1 MSYLWNLASGLV
13 TRDPITVARGGLGF
27 IYNNPY
33 LTAYLA
39 PETTRAVVGAVG
51 GAVGG
56 AVKGVVKRAY
66 NKGMGVKEL
75 SRLDVIARG
84 ENNEPIYSEAQL
96 KALQELDKR
105 ARKIMDD
112 VLKNLTSPQRLN
124 IDQQDL
130 LGVATQLLHK
140 ENLDRIHTM
149 YNDKTKDNKVYTKV
163 LELAR
168 SGDLKFTPP
177 KGPFSGSSHRLGGQ
191 RSIVSNVRK
200 HWQEIGEQNLQKRRR
215 FIQQK
220 YNGTVVFPGEGKS
233 CDTGYKKINGFC
245 YPKCGENNPCH
256 EDLYCVDG
264 YCSPNPPPSPL
275 PPPRRKSGR
284 WAPAR
289 REPGESQNEEN
300 ILENIQGAMKRAM
313 EIRQAKDYKDLVDD
327 QKSEIRN
334 ILFNIGFGIADDKV
348 IDNVHKY
355 FVKNKKVISKQAVK
369 DIMAEVQH
377 RLAPKRRIPQQQL
390 ASKRRKSSRDVVFTG
405 FAKPPEPNPEDVIY
419 VSDDE

>member
-1 MSYLWNLASGLV
+1 MASGLV

-33 LTAYLA
+33 LSAYLA
-39 PETTRAVVGAVG
+39 SSYAPKTTRAVVGAVG

-56 AVKGVVKRAY
+56 AVKRAY

-112 VLKNLTSPQRLN
+112 VLKNLTIFQRLN
-124 IDQQDL
+124 IDQKDL
-130 LGVATQLLHK
+130 LGVATQLLHE
-140 ENLDRIHTM
+140 ENLDRIHTID
-149 YNDKTKDNKVYTKV
+149 NDKTKDNKVYTKV
-163 LELAR
+163 LELAK
-168 SGDLKFTPP
+168 SGKLKFTPP
-177 KGPFSGSSHRLGGQ
+177 KGPFSGRSHTLGGQ
-191 RSIVSNVRK
+191 RSIASNVRK
-200 HWQEIGEQNLQKRRR
+200 HWQEIGEQNLQKRRQ

-233 CDTGYKKINGFC
+233 CDNGYKKINGFC
-245 YPKCGENNPCH
+245 YPKCSENNPCH

-264 YCSPNPPPSPL
+264 YCSPNAPPPP

-289 REPGESQNEEN
+289 REPQNEGN
-300 ILENIQGAMKRAM
+300 IVKNIQGAMKRAV
-313 EIRQAKDYKDLVDD
+313 EIRQAEQYKDLVRD
-327 QKSEIRN
+327 QKSKIRN
-334 ILFNIGFGIADDKV
+334 ILFDIGFVLADDKV

-355 FVKNKKVISKQAVK
+355 FVDNKKVISKQTVK
-369 DIMAEVQH
+369 DIMAEVM
-377 RLAPKRRIPQQQL
+377 ADFTPKRRMSQQQQ
-390 ASKRRKSSRDVVFTG
+390 SPNPKRRKSGRDVEFTG
-405 FAKPPEPNPEDVIY
+405 IVKKPEPNPKDVIY
-419 VSDDE
+419 ISDDE